1 MRRGAALAALIV
13 IVAAAGDAQ
22 ESTDPHSA
30 QPERPT
36 VATHAYTVWPGYS
49 EVEFGLELDEL
60 AGTETFS
67 TPTTYKVGIT
77 HRTQIE
83 ATFSW
88 ASQSGGSTAQGFSD
102 LVLAFKWRVT
112 DSLPLF
118 GAFAIQPALRLPV
131 GAAAFTSDDYVGSLL
146 LISSQKIG
154 PVELDLNFGA
164 FIPITSG
171 DFPHL
176 GDALDCVYRRACAWE
191 FRVDRRAVR
200 LPGHQRRRQRR
211 AARRIARGAH
221 IPDAR
226 LVRARRRRDL
236 PGERPPTALDI
247 RGAHVECGTLL
258 DDNGG
263 LSAVDCR

>member
-1 MRRGAALAALIV
+1 MRRGAALAALMV
-13 IVAAAGDAQ
+13 IAAAAGRAQ

-49 EVEFGLELDEL
+49 EVEFGLELDQL

-77 HRTQIE
+77 RRTQIE

-102 LVLAFKWRVT
+102 LVLAFKWRLT

-131 GAAAFTSDDYVGSLL
+131 GAAAFSSDDYVGSLL

-164 FIPITSG
+164 FVPITSG

-176 GDALDCVYRRACAWE
+176 ATLWTVSTGGPVRGNFGWTAELYGYPGTSGAGSEGPLVGLLVAPTFQMHDWFVLDAGVIFPVSGPQPHSIFA
-191 FRVDRRAVR
+191 
-200 LPGHQRRRQRR
+200 
-211 AARRIARGAH
+211 
-221 IPDAR
+221 
-226 LVRARRRRDL
+226 
-236 PGERPPTALDI
+236 
-247 RGAHVECGTLL
+247 
-258 DDNGG
+258 G
-263 LSAVDCR
+263 LTWNVGKF